1 MNIENKHKENY
12 QRMFS
17 EDGDLFLALQD
28 GLITHEEYRD
38 RNVIN
43 AAIEELFENK
53 YGNEKLRNWR
63 KELDNNGLIFCSRE
77 LDYEMQYQSE

>member
-12 QRMFS
+12 QRMSS

>member
-17 EDGDLFLALQD
+17 EDGDLFFGLQD
-28 GLITHEEYRD
+28 GLITREEYRD

-43 AAIEELFENK
+43 AAVEELFENK
-53 YGNEKLRNWR
+53 YSNEKLCNWR

>member
-1 MNIENKHKENY
+1 MNIENKDKENY
-12 QRMFS
+12 QRIFL
-17 EDGDLFLALQD
+17 EDGDLFFALQD
-28 GLITHEEYRD
+28 ELITHEEYRD

-63 KELDNNGLIFCSRE
+63 KELDNIGLIFCSRE

>member
-17 EDGDLFLALQD
+17 EDGDLFFALQD

>member
-1 MNIENKHKENY
+1 MNIENKDKENY